1 MGAKQNDL
9 TGLKFNKLT
18 VLNLINHNE
27 EKTYKKRYWLCLCD
41 CGNKTKVS
49 TSQIVS
55 QKTTS
60 CGCNRAIS
68 NVINSANSRYKIAKK
83 DAGYNSIFNSYKA
96 NANLR
101 NKSFEIQLIDFI
113 ELLKGNCFYCDSEP
127 KNVYYKSYYNITY
140 NGVDRRDNNLGY
152 TFENSVS
159 CCKMCNIAKNNN
171 TESDFKKWI
180 EKVYNN
186 LEKLKQYDTK

>member
-1 MGAKQNDL
+1 MGARQNDL

-41 CGNKTKVS
+41 CGKNTKVS

-55 QKTTS
+55 GKTTS

-68 NVINSANSRYKIAKK
+68 NVINSANSRHKITKI
-83 DAGYNSIFNSYKA
+83 DAGYNSIFSSYVS
-96 NANLR
+96 NAKLR
-101 NKSFEIQLIDFI
+101 NKAFDIEKTDFI
-113 ELLKGNCFYCDSEP
+113 KLLKGNCFYCNSEP
-127 KNVYYKSYYNITY
+127 KNVYFASYYNVTY
-140 NGVDRRDNNLGY
+140 NGVDRRNNDLGY
-152 TFENSVS
+152 TLKNSVS

-171 TESDFKKWI
+171 TEEDFKNWI
-180 EKVYNN
+180 ERVYNN
-186 LEKLKQYDTK
+186 LEKLKTYEK